1 MDEPRIEVVQSVGG
15 YAMAEDG
22 NEFIVYAT
30 ARPEEILGRFPGDDS
45 GFTQAEELYRSLLA
59 PYRRRRYVTAFLV
72 LFFAALVIHV
82 LSLGIFYVISFGL
95 GEPQSSLIN
104 LVQRW
109 ANVAAAISNT
119 IWITALAAMAGLWL
133 VPKVFPKSPATP

>member
-1 MDEPRIEVVQSVGG
+1 VDEPRIEVVQSVGD

-30 ARPEEILGRFPGDDS
+30 ARPEEILGRFPGDS

-59 PYRRRRYVTAFLV
+59 PYRRRRYVTAFLA
-72 LFFAALVIHV
+72 LFFAALVTHV

-109 ANVAAAISNT
+109 ANVAAVISNT

-133 VPKVFPKSPATP
+133 VPRVFPRSGTTPP